1 MSSEIE
7 LEAISP
13 YLKFKRPVVP
23 TPRKCSRVR
32 VIDELGIAEGPTSV
46 SQSTTKTCPCR
57 VGVQDSPGP

>member
-13 YLKFKRPVVP
+13 SLKFNRPVGP
-23 TPRKCSRVR
+23 TPRECGRVR
-32 VIDELGIAEGPTSV
+32 VIDELGIAEVATSV
-46 SQSTTKTCPCR
+46 GQSTTKACPCR